1 MKIKRSTITLWKK
14 ILKITVIT
22 ALVFGVFYIYFR
34 TNLFTIYTYDIV
46 GASADV
52 KVEIQNK
59 LQELSK
65 QPIYKIIPTNKIL
78 SYRGLKIKTIIK
90 ERLPDTSTV
99 SISPRSFHTV
109 RITITPYSP
118 LFRINDKEAVTK
130 DGYVYQ
136 PLIPLND
143 LPMLVAA
150 SSTIK
155 IENIDGL
162 PANKLIIGEA
172 TSTEL
177 LFNAIANIIPKIN
190 TVLFNVT
197 NVNVLPYG
205 DIIISDESK
214 ESSVKL
220 SFISNLDKEWS
231 NVISAIDTEPLKGL
245 LEKKKDKLEYIDVR
259 FDNKVF
265 YKFTNT
271 VIPTIINASTTQ
283 NYENA
288 TTTHASTT
296 VSAPTASQP
305 SATTR

>member
-1 MKIKRSTITLWKK
+1 MKIKRSTITLWKR
-14 ILKITVIT
+14 IFKITVVT
-22 ALVFGVFYIYFR
+22 AIVFGAFYIYFR
-34 TNLFTIYTYDIV
+34 TNLFTIYSYEIM
-46 GASADV
+46 GAETDA

-59 LQELSK
+59 LKELST

-78 SYRGLKIKTIIK
+78 SYRELKIKSIIK

-99 SISPRSFHTV
+99 SISPRSFHTL

-118 LFRINDKEAVTK
+118 LFRINDKEAITK

-136 PLIPLND
+136 PLLPLDD
-143 LPMLVAA
+143 LPILVAA

-177 LFNAIANIIPKIN
+177 LFTAISNIIPKIN

-197 NVNVLPYG
+197 NVSVLPYG
-205 DIIISDESK
+205 DVIISDESMK
-214 ESSVKL
+214 SSVKL

-231 NVISAIDTEPLKGL
+231 NVISAIDTEPLKKL
-245 LEKKKDKLEYIDVR
+245 LETKKDNLEYIDVR

-271 VIPTIINASTTQ
+271 VIPTIINASSTQ
-283 NYENA
+283 NYENE
-288 TTTHASTT
+288 TTTVLPSSGSST
-296 VSAPTASQP
+296 SAI
-305 SATTR
+305 TR